1 MDRVT
6 WSLPGIELLALNWSL
21 IGWIESK
28 VITSVIDVV
37 GENHMTT
44 DSMSIEQAISFP
56 KPRISDMF
64 SNMVCFCTNTGCK
77 KIITSTSHLA
87 T

>member
-1 MDRVT
+1 MMDRVT

-44 DSMSIEQAISFP
+44 DSMSIGQAVYFSYAW
-56 KPRISDMF
+56 DMRYVLEHGLF
-64 SNMVCFCTNTGCK
+64 
-77 KIITSTSHLA
+77 
-87 T
+87 